1 MTAPAGAAGQSTAS
15 GQYNVREII
24 ERYESEEDEFLR
36 ELEDMRSSLQNSEQE
51 DEIPQDPAPI
61 LSVLCSLVDEIGSLR
76 TENRRLK
83 IRLAPQPSRS
93 KNVVQR
99 VSAIFDSHT
108 SIFPRLRRAA
118 HAEIR
123 TGARE
128 RLSTP
133 PRKDPLTT
141 SSISTDFSQDS
152 SRTRAPPLVQ
162 PEMSDS
168 EVEDYPVERRNRRTA
183 VRRCD
188 MSMSECTSPSS
199 ASSSRDP
206 SEAMTSS
213 RSSFLELIGFRRRT
227 VGTSSTSLLPPTK
240 PILKKRKRRVSEDE
254 ANGLYANIDNSN
266 LRQRQPTKPPRPVSY
281 YPIEDS
287 DDSDNLRTKRKATS
301 FLNVH
306 NKFAENTENL
316 LRVERETRLRHDKE
330 NLQAEIEELKM
341 RNQRLVEQL
350 REKSAQ
356 FSKLQFHAQKLDE
369 QIETLTRRCALN
381 SALERMTLDERF
393 ARGTLTTMEKIE
405 DRLRQFQRHVQS
417 AKLDAANVQQ
427 KTMNTIAHE
436 RSAHQACLD
445 RLEDLQRENFA
456 LMQSR
461 YLESG
466 CADSVW
472 QRKIDALPAYEALYS
487 FAQHAV
493 RRYSDIRWMLL
504 EREREANRAE
514 LDLIAAQ
521 SSLLVTHA
529 QNERFR
535 IKLGEKRPKRPASFH
550 GEDLSNRLVKR
561 DMNFFLPFKMQ
572 GSRVEN
578 SRRILNKKST
588 DQEKDLESE
597 FFAIF
602 GAGRNAPPPAS
613 LEKPPS
619 AVSRI
624 EFMMRE
630 MSQNKNRRALF
641 TPVRENARAS
651 ASRPISLVEVEE
663 QRRSRRFEE
672 SRRSIKVRRQPSME
686 GYNQRPID
694 TGQMPTSS
702 LQDLP
707 FHSPAATPVNIKK
720 FPEKVPHRL
729 YDQLP
734 EKSKIERVR
743 QLERGYSMENHEPT
757 YSDEMRRVVEERKRD
772 ERDRVASTGDVEHR
786 KSRIQRQPP
795 VHLTRIRPPSYVV
808 QRRTKTLEA
817 RADSRPPERH
827 PVLEVLDPPKS
838 SCASPP
844 GSSSR
849 LPKPDKK
856 SWLDKIRNMKR

>member
-1 MTAPAGAAGQSTAS
+1 M
-15 GQYNVREII
+15 E
-24 ERYESEEDEFLR
+24 YESEEDEFLR

-51 DEIPQDPAPI
+51 DEVPQDPAPI

-83 IRLAPQPSRS
+83 IRLAPTPSRS

-141 SSISTDFSQDS
+141 SSISTDFSQAS
-152 SRTRAPPLVQ
+152 TKTRAPPLVQ
-162 PEMSDS
+162 PELSDS

-183 VRRCD
+183 ARRCD

-227 VGTSSTSLLPPTK
+227 VGTSSTSLLPATK

-254 ANGLYANIDNSN
+254 TSGLYANIDNSN
-266 LRQRQPTKPPRPVSY
+266 LRQRPAAKPPRPVSY
-281 YPIEDS
+281 YPVEDS

-306 NKFAENTENL
+306 NKFDNTENL

-330 NLQAEIEELKM
+330 NLEAEIEELKM
-341 RNQRLVEQL
+341 RNQRLVDQL
-350 REKSAQ
+350 RDKSAQ
-356 FSKLQFHAQKLDE
+356 FSKLQFHAHKLDE
-369 QIETLTRRCALN
+369 QIESLSQRCALN
-381 SALERMTLDERF
+381 AALDKMTLEERF
-393 ARGTLTTMEKIE
+393 LRGPLTAMEKIE
-405 DRLRQFQRHVQS
+405 DRLRLFQRQVQS
-417 AKLDAANVQQ
+417 AKLDVANAQQ
-427 KTMNTIAHE
+427 KTMNNIAHE
-436 RSAHQACLD
+436 RNAHQACLD

-466 CADSVW
+466 CDDSVW

-493 RRYSDIRWMLL
+493 RKYSDLRWMLL
-504 EREREANRAE
+504 EREREASRAE

-521 SSLLVTHA
+521 SSLLITHA

-550 GEDLSNRLVKR
+550 GEDLLNRVVKR
-561 DMNFFLPFKMQ
+561 EMNFFLPFKMQ

-578 SRRILNKKST
+578 SRRILNKKSN
-588 DQEKDLESE
+588 DNEKDLESE
-597 FFAIF
+597 FFALF
-602 GAGRNAPPPAS
+602 GAGRNAPPT
-613 LEKPPS
+613 LEKPPT

-624 EFMMRE
+624 EYMMRE
-630 MSQNKNRRALF
+630 MSQNKNRKAPTAPIRNSAK
-641 TPVRENARAS
+641 TS

-663 QRRSRRFEE
+663 QRRSRRFDDT
-672 SRRSIKVRRQPSME
+672 RRSIKVRRQPSME

-694 TGQMPTSS
+694 TGQVPTSS
-702 LQDLP
+702 LQELP
-707 FHSPAATPVNIKK
+707 FHSPAATPATSRK
-720 FPEKVPHRL
+720 FPEKVPYRL

-734 EKSKIERVR
+734 EKMKGERVR
-743 QLERGYSMENHEPT
+743 QLERGYSMEAHDRPT
-757 YSDEMRRVVEERKRD
+757 YSEEMRRVVDERKRD
-772 ERDRVASTGDVEHR
+772 ERERIASTEETEQR
-786 KSRIQRQPP
+786 KCRIQRQPP
-795 VHLTRIRPPSYVV
+795 VHLTRIRPPSYVL
-808 QRRTKTLEA
+808 QRKTKTL
-817 RADSRPPERH
+817 DGRPDINTRPSDRH
-827 PVLEVLDPPKS
+827 PVMEVLDPPRA
-838 SCASPP
+838 SCTSPP
-844 GSSSR
+844 GSTSSR

-856 SWLDKIRNMKR
+856 SWLDKIRNMKRS